1 MIEQTKQNANTKK
14 TGCISNETPIFSS
27 MLNFF
32 NACYKKLYTYVSK
45 TRIETNDTPE
55 WKIHAHLIIVLTTST
70 LMWAYA
76 VLAQISISHPA
87 PMIVGYTASFIHLL
101 SPLLFRFSNNVF
113 LITNVLVASGL
124 IHQATFAYYTGGFTS
139 NILIW
144 LSILP
149 MIAGIICGKKG
160 IALWSF
166 LTAFIVTLYLVMEK
180 SGFHFPHLITEEGFI
195 VSQALLTF
203 GWIFLNSIIILVY
216 VMLVDKNEK
225 FLEKANNAKSQ
236 FLANMSHELRTPLNA
251 IIGYSEL
258 VTEELE
264 DSGNTSSIKDITRI
278 HTAGLHLLDL
288 INDILDLSKIE
299 AGKMELNYEDV
310 NVFDLINESVTL
322 IQPFINKNHNILE
335 SNYSSDIDIIYTDKT
350 KLKQILYNLLSNAAK
365 FTQML

>member
-1 MIEQTKQNANTKK
+1 
-14 TGCISNETPIFSS
+14 
-27 MLNFF
+27 
-32 NACYKKLYTYVSK
+32 
-45 TRIETNDTPE
+45 
-55 WKIHAHLIIVLTTST
+55 
-70 LMWAYA
+70 
-76 VLAQISISHPA
+76 
-87 PMIVGYTASFIHLL
+87 
-101 SPLLFRFSNNVF
+101 
-113 LITNVLVASGL
+113 
-124 IHQATFAYYTGGFTS
+124 
-139 NILIW
+139 
-144 LSILP
+144 

-365 FTQML
+365 FTQNGKIVLNVFKNRSKRDVIVISVQDTGIGIAEDQLNKIFHEFTQTDSTRMSVTEGTGLGLSISKRFCELLGGEINVKSKLGSGTIFTVELPV